1 MIASDTTMTGAFP
14 QSLDG
19 IDLLVSL
26 SADDRAAVARRCH
39 WRRFPA
45 HEQIIDRDSDSRDV
59 LFVTSGRARI
69 VNYSAN
75 GREVSFDDVP
85 AGGFFGE
92 LAAIDGA
99 ARSATVVALEDTII
113 ASLVPSAFLA
123 LMKEH
128 PEVALAIM
136 RRLAGI
142 IRHSNGRIMD
152 LSTIGAQSRVCGELL
167 RLARAEEPDEGDW
180 RICPIPRH
188 SDVASRASTT
198 RETVARVL
206 GDLVRHGV
214 VKREADGL
222 HIAEPERLAALVEHY
237 HMAD

>member
-1 MIASDTTMTGAFP
+1 MTPAAAFP

-19 IDLLVSL
+19 IALLASL
-26 SADDRAAVARRCH
+26 RPEDRALVTRRCA
-39 WRRFPA
+39 WRRFA
-45 HEQIIDRDSDSRDV
+45 AQEQIIDRDSDSRDV
-59 LFVTSGRARI
+59 LFVTSGKVRI
-69 VNYSAN
+69 VNHSSS
-75 GREVSFDDVP
+75 GREVSLDDVE

-113 ASLVPSAFLA
+113 ASLAPSTFLMM
-123 LMKEH
+123 LREH
-128 PEVALAIM
+128 PEVALLIM
-136 RRLAGI
+136 RRLARI

-167 RLARAEEPDEGDW
+167 RLAKPGDDDAGER
-180 RICPIPRH
+180 RIRPIPRH

-206 GDLVRHGV
+206 GDLARHGV
-214 VKREADGL
+214 LRRDADSFC
-222 HIAEPERLAALVEHY
+222 IVDAERLAGLVDHY

>member
-1 MIASDTTMTGAFP
+1 MTPPSAFP

-19 IDLLVSL
+19 IDLLSTL
-26 SADDRAAVARRCH
+26 SPDARAIIARRCH
-39 WRRFPA
+39 WRRFA
-45 HEQIIDRDSDSRDV
+45 GHEQIIDRDSDSRDV
-59 LFVTSGRARI
+59 LFVTSGRVRI
-69 VNYSAN
+69 VNYSAG
-75 GREVSFDDVP
+75 GREVSLDDVG

-128 PEVALAIM
+128 PELALAIM

-142 IRHSNGRIMD
+142 IRQANARIMD
-152 LSTIGAQSRVCGELL
+152 LSTVGAQSRVCGELL
-167 RLARAEEPDEGDW
+167 RLAKADDADEGEW
-180 RICPIPRH
+180 RIRPIPRH

-222 HIAEPERLAALVEHY
+222 QIADPDRLSGLVDHY
-237 HMAD
+237 HMAEG

>member
-1 MIASDTTMTGAFP
+1 MTAASSFP

-19 IDLLVSL
+19 IDILAKL
-26 SADDRAAVARRCH
+26 SVDDRAAIARRCH
-39 WRRFPA
+39 WRRFGA
-45 HEQIIDRDSDSRDV
+45 QDQIIDRDGGSRDV
-59 LFVTSGRARI
+59 LFVTSGRVRI
-69 VNYSAN
+69 VNFSSN
-75 GREVSFDDVP
+75 GREVSLDDVP

-99 ARSATVVALEDTII
+99 ARSANVVALEDTII

-123 LMKEH
+123 LLREH
-128 PEVALAIM
+128 PELALAIM

-142 IRHSNGRIMD
+142 IRQANARIMD
-152 LSTIGAQSRVCGELL
+152 LSTVGAQSRVCGELL
-167 RLARAEEPDEGDW
+167 RLAREDGDDEDW
-180 RICPIPRH
+180 RISPVPRH

-206 GDLVRHGV
+206 GELTRHAV
-214 VKREADGL
+214 VKREADAL
-222 HIAEPERLAALVEHY
+222 LIADPERLAALVEHY